1 MFGRPGTRRKCWSS
15 YWNLGKTDLRIA
27 SLHRRGEKAT
37 MSDVSAK
44 SVLIT
49 GTTSGIGLALLELY
63 AENGTT
69 VIAVNRRRVP
79 DLESRYPAVHFE
91 CVDVRC
97 AQDVGRLVNG
107 LASAGRLPEV
117 FILNA
122 GINRLD
128 NDQWFDLS
136 LYKEVIDTNLYGV
149 LNFIEPLTHLP
160 ASAVQRHVVAISSM
174 VNYAGNP
181 YGLGYYTSKKA
192 LTACFDVWSQM
203 YAGTDL
209 VFQQVML
216 GPVPTGIHTMA
227 DRFPVWMVW
236 IKNLFSASL
245 DGTVRAVSRLALTR
259 KKKLIYPLRAFP
271 LFLAMRLGQRFILG
285 FFQGRKTLDGKSRR
299 AG

>member
-1 MFGRPGTRRKCWSS
+1 
-15 YWNLGKTDLRIA
+15 
-27 SLHRRGEKAT
+27 

-181 YGLGYYTSKKA
+181 YGLGYYASKRA
-192 LTACFDVWSQM
+192 LTACFDVWARM
-203 YAGTDL
+203 YARTDL

-216 GPVPTGIHTMA
+216 GPVRTAIYTMA
-227 DRFPVWMVW
+227 DRLPSWMGW
-236 IKNLFSASL
+236 IKNRFSASL
-245 DGTVRAVSRLALTR
+245 DGTARAISKFALTR
-259 KKKLIYPLRAFP
+259 NQKLIYPLGAFP
-271 LFLAMRLGQRFILG
+271 LYVAMWAGQRLIPG
-285 FFQGRKTLDGKSRR
+285 FFQGSKTLDGKRRR
-299 AG
+299 APTEL